1 MSKLAGPGSSV
12 TAPMRRTV
20 AALAASAAV
29 LIAFAA
35 AGGTR
40 DVSPSKAA
48 MPAPKPDARD
58 LAAREGPNDS
68 PEIAARI
75 FVSSYVSFL
84 YGRRAASAVTPVG
97 AGLYRQLLGAQS
109 TPTPAELARTLI
121 VRDLTVN
128 PDTRATATG
137 SAVVD
142 DGASPPYALSFNLSF
157 SHRGWVVTAVQKG
170 DR

>member
-1 MSKLAGPGSSV
+1 
-12 TAPMRRTV
+12 MRRTV
-20 AALAASAAV
+20 AAVAASAAV

-48 MPAPKPDARD
+48 MRAPKPDAGGQV
-58 LAAREGPNDS
+58 AREAPNVS
-68 PEIAARI
+68 PEVAAQI

-97 AGLYRQLLGAQS
+97 AGLYHQLLGARS
-109 TPTPAELARTLI
+109 TATPAELTRTLI

-128 PDTRATATG
+128 PDTRATASG
-137 SAVVD
+137 ECRRRRRCVSAV
-142 DGASPPYALSFNLSF
+142 GGQLQPQP
-157 SHRGWVVTAVQKG
+157 
-170 DR
+170 